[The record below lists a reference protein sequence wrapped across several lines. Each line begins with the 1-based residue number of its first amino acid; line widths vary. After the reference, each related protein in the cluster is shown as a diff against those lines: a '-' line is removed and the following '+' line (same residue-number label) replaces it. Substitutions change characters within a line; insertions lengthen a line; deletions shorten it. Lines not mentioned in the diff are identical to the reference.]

1 MEWIEG
7 IQNAINYIEKNI
19 TDSESLEIKLI
30 ANQAYSS
37 EYNFR
42 KTFNILAGFSVSD
55 YIRRRRLSLAGEE
68 ILLTNMKVIDLAFK
82 YGYETPESFTKAFSR
97 FHGNTPNFVRQTGK
111 GVKSFNPICIKIIL
125 EGGKL
130 LDYQIIDKPPIT
142 LLGRSKI
149 FGTEFNSNNL
159 SIPAFCKECYSDNK
173 FKNIFLLSNND
184 EFKGCVLGFRDNLE
198 CNADGSELRYTL
210 GVSYEGNENL
220 NGFNIVEIPAMKWVK
235 FKCIGER
242 PKAMQNLWYR
252 VYTEFIPFSK
262 FELLDNITLE
272 TCPSGSEA
280 TESFLW
286 IPIRQK

>member
-1 MEWIEG
+1 MELIEG

-19 TDSESLEIKLI
+19 IDCELLEIKII
-30 ANQAYSS
+30 ANQACTS

-42 KTFNILAGFSVSD
+42 KTFNILAGFSVND
-55 YIRRRRLSLAGEE
+55 YIRCRRLSLAGEE
-68 ILLTNMKVIDLAFK
+68 ILLTNIKVIDLAYK

-97 FHGNTPNFVRQTGK
+97 FHGNTPSFVRQTAK
-111 GVKSFNPICIKIIL
+111 GVKSFNPICIKITL

-130 LDYQIIDKPPIT
+130 LDYQIIDKPTIT

-149 FGTEFNSNNL
+149 FNTEFNSNNVN
-159 SIPAFCKECYSDNK
+159 IPAFCKECYSDNK
-173 FKNIFLLSNND
+173 FYNIFSLAKDD
-184 EFKGCVLGFRDNLE
+184 EFKGYVLGLRDNLE
-198 CNADGSELRYTL
+198 CNDDGSELRYTL
-210 GVSYEGNENL
+210 GVSNEGNENL
-220 NGFNIVEIPAMKWVK
+220 SEFNIVKIPAMKWVK
-235 FKCIGER
+235 FKCVGER

-252 VYTEFIPFSK
+252 VYTEFMPFSK

-272 TCPSGSEA
+272 VCPTDDKG